1 MGKKQDVFDIQVNT
15 LEYEEALRAV
25 PRGGRREK
33 KGISKKKISLYKT
46 EICKSFE
53 ASASCPYGIR
63 CQFAHSLEELRDV
76 ERHPR
81 YKTELCKTYTARG
94 ECAYG
99 KRCCFIHAGP
109 KEDADLPSARN
120 MPGDWRVSGMPE
132 IPFCEI
138 ATDFSEKTICAL
150 TPEETEKLRLLS
162 RYKSTPVITPRARS
176 ISRLFGRGNMLAP
189 STSYSLS
196 LAWTYPHHC
205 FVYVDASCRIAGIS
219 ALGKAPGT
227 ASLKTAQCFRE

>member
-1 MGKKQDVFDIQVNT
+1 MGMKQDVFDIQVDT
-15 LEYEEALRAV
+15 LEYEEALKAV
-25 PRGGRREK
+25 SRSGRREK

-53 ASASCPYGIR
+53 ASASCPYGSR
-63 CQFAHSLEELRDV
+63 CQFAHSLQELRDV

-81 YKTELCKTYTARG
+81 YKTELCKTYTSRG

-120 MPGDWRVSGMPE
+120 LPGDWKVPGVPE

-138 ATDFSEKTICAL
+138 ATDFSEKTFSAL
-150 TPEETEKLRLLS
+150 TPEEAEKLRLLS
-162 RYKSTPVITPRARS
+162 RYKSAPALLPRARS
-176 ISRLFGRGNMLAP
+176 VSRLLGRGAMLAP

-196 LAWTYPHHC
+196 LAWTCSHHC
-205 FVYVDASCRIAGIS
+205 FVYVDASCRISGIT

-227 ASLKTAQCFRE
+227 ASLKTDQCSRE